1 MEIYFNV
8 FYVKITFCIALGFV
22 FDITFSFVNYIFGLI
37 RYFEILSKILY
48 TQTKKLEHFHI
59 H

>member
-1 MEIYFNV
+1 M
-8 FYVKITFCIALGFV
+8 ALGFV
-22 FDITFSFVNYIFGLI
+22 FDITFSFVNYIFGLVSD
-37 RYFEILSKILY
+37 FEILSKILY